1 MTEQELRRVLS
12 QGPFTDLLD
21 KLAREEIVLR
31 ALDGC
36 VDLKEDDVQQL
47 LLRYFQYRID
57 PSKFGK
63 PTLSQNGLETMKH
76 LNREMSGS
84 TGETFYKIDELIN
97 PLKKSLALIMH
108 IFKQQEAFRRPIPIQ
123 KSGQPA
129 IEKQLKKVWYDQNK
143 LRDPIWDCTVATFAH
158 PDILA
163 NEKLV
168 LENAD
173 DIREGL
179 IDVMQT
185 DPLFTDKLLSSK
197 ISNRVDLFRSKINS
211 IINRSYEKQKKRI
224 AISYQQRKD
233 LIRAAISSSSPCKL
247 CGQSLGHY
255 HEHLHIDHVIP
266 VSKGGTNSL
275 DNLQVV
281 HKTCNLMKYN
291 KMQ

>member
-21 KLAREEIVLR
+21 SLARHEVVLR
-31 ALDGC
+31 ALNGIAE
-36 VDLKEDDVQQL
+36 LKDDYVQQL

-57 PSKFGK
+57 DTKFGK

-84 TGETFYKIDELIN
+84 TGETFYKHDELIK
-97 PLKKSLALIMH
+97 PLLKSLNLI
-108 IFKQQEAFRRPIPIQ
+108 ISVFNENEAFRRPVPIQ
-123 KSGQPA
+123 QSGQP
-129 IEKQLKKVWYDQNK
+129 EKQLKKVWYNQTK

-173 DIREGL
+173 DIRKGL

-211 IINRSYEKQKKRI
+211 IINRSSEKQEKRI
-224 AISYQQRKD
+224 AMSYQQRKD